1 MEWTSVAL
9 MYNGQVWLTLVLTL
23 VPGKATGTTYK

>member
-1 MEWTSVAL
+1 MEWMLVAL

-23 VPGKATGTTYK
+23 APRKATGTTYG